1 MPPTPANEAVALDIV
16 LENRRPVLRLRGAG
30 ADIKTP
36 GDVLVTLLRPDT
48 SSEVFTFRRAGADL
62 LSVEPLSPPFR
73 FDARIA
79 IGRLGQVQA
88 VTRRLWQ
95 GALPA

>member
-1 MPPTPANEAVALDIV
+1 M
-16 LENRRPVLRLRGAG
+16 
-30 ADIKTP
+30 
-36 GDVLVTLLRPDT
+36 LVTLRRPDT

-62 LSVEPLSPPFR
+62 LSVDPLSPPFR

-95 GALPA
+95 GVQFA